1 MTNAN
6 SKDAVENKFSGKLDK
21 GLTFEEFDKKAL
33 SWARKEY
40 GNSYAKQ
47 LWENTLPDINN
58 LDLKEDYDY
67 YLFQEHCEYVYDMLC
82 LESDLV
88 IFEAQNSKALL
99 VVEHLSERINAV
111 VVNLIVVQIKFLQS
125 FVVDHGLAEADQTQV
140 ANQIGLQTQTHKA
153 EQ

>member
-58 LDLKEDYDY
+58 LDLMADYD
-67 YLFQEHCEYVYDMLC
+67 
-82 LESDLV
+82 S
-88 IFEAQNSKALL
+88 
-99 VVEHLSERINAV
+99 
-111 VVNLIVVQIKFLQS
+111 
-125 FVVDHGLAEADQTQV
+125 
-140 ANQIGLQTQTHKA
+140 
-153 EQ
+153 

>member
-1 MTNAN
+1 M
-6 SKDAVENKFSGKLDK
+6 SQI
-21 GLTFEEFDKKAL
+21 KAL
-33 SWARKEY
+33 EVRFCL
-40 GNSYAKQ
+40 NSS
-47 LWENTLPDINN
+47 
-58 LDLKEDYDY
+58 
-67 YLFQEHCEYVYDMLC
+67 HDMLC